1 MDSLLLLHGAL
12 GSKDQFDSLI
22 PKLEEHYEIHT
33 LNFEGHGQAGPTD
46 SAFRIEYFSEN
57 VLGYLDEH
65 DIREIN
71 IFGYSMGGY
80 VALNL
85 AKEQP
90 ESVHKIATLG
100 TILQW
105 DEEIAELESRH
116 LYPDRIKEKVPLFA
130 DQLKQRHLYGCKK
143 VVDKTRELVQNLGSD
158 PVIKKDDWQTIKHS
172 IRLHVGD
179 RDTTAGI
186 DKTIEIY
193 RKMDYADLAV
203 LPKTG
208 HSLLEVNQS
217 VLIASLVDFFKDK
230 KQFGQDDHGQKKM
243 VTEEREVINVSSM

>member
-1 MDSLLLLHGAL
+1 MNPLLLLHGAL
-12 GSKDQFDSLI
+12 GSKDQFDSLT
-22 PKLEEHYEIHT
+22 PKLEEHFEIHT

-90 ESVHKIATLG
+90 ESIHKIAILG

-105 DEEIAELESRH
+105 NEEIAELESRH
-116 LYPDRIKEKVPLFA
+116 LYPEKIKEKVPLFA
-130 DQLKQRHLYGCKK
+130 DQLKERHLYGWEK
-143 VVDKTRELVQNLGSD
+143 VVDKTRELVQKLGEI
-158 PVIKKDDWQTIKHS
+158 PVIEKDDWQAIKHN

-179 RDTTAGI
+179 RDTTAGL

-208 HSLLEVNQS
+208 HPLSEVNQP
-217 VLIASLVDFFKDK
+217 VLIASLVDFFKEK
-230 KQFGQDDHGQKKM
+230 KRPNEDDRGKQKNGNGRK
-243 VTEEREVINVSSM
+243 RDN

>member
-1 MDSLLLLHGAL
+1 MNPLLLLHGAL
-12 GSKDQFDSLI
+12 GSKDQFDRLI
-22 PKLEEHYEIHT
+22 PKLEDHFELHT

-46 SAFRIEYFSEN
+46 SPFRIEYFSEN

-65 DIREIN
+65 GIEEIN

-105 DEEIAELESRH
+105 DEEVAELESSH
-116 LYPDRIKEKVPLFA
+116 LYSNKIKEKVPLFA
-130 DQLKQRHLYGCKK
+130 DQLKERHLYGWEK
-143 VVDKTRELVQNLGSD
+143 VVDKTRKLVQNLGED
-158 PVIKKDDWQTIKHS
+158 PVIKKDDWKTIKHS

-193 RKMDYADLAV
+193 KKMDYADLAV

-208 HSLLEVNQS
+208 HPLSEVNQP
-217 VLIASLVDFFKDK
+217 VLVASLLDFFKDSNHY
-230 KQFGQDDHGQKKM
+230 GQGDRGQKKNGNGRK
-243 VTEEREVINVSSM
+243 REN